1 MEQGMTEVGVIGDEL
16 NGLGMVIKQVLDEN
30 LAEPRVR
37 KSTTNLSGTLVV
49 REKGTGISVSL
60 FFNRG
65 EIQIQNEAID
75 TPSTYLIAGF
85 DELSELSSGQMG
97 PIKAL
102 ITGKIKA
109 GGNLWKLLKMSKILI
124 RNEER

>member
-1 MEQGMTEVGVIGDEL
+1 MTEVGVIGDEL